1 MKKLII
7 AAAVILLAGTAFS
20 QTLKTGAHLG
30 IQALKID
37 LAPGVTM
44 EQYLDFTTNT
54 FIPEAEKHFPGLK
67 VFIMGGGMEM
77 GGGEEFKE
85 KYSVIYYFESAET
98 QSKYFN
104 EGGNFTDAGTAAL
117 EKPGPTFEKH
127 DKLGTNS
134 APTFGWMIL

>member
-54 FIPEAEKHFPGLK
+54 FIPEAEKHFPGMK
-67 VFIMGGGMEM
+67 AFVIGGGMEI
-77 GGGEEFKE
+77 GGSEEAKVE
-85 KYSVIYYFESAET
+85 YSIIYFFESEEVFN
-98 QSKYFN
+98 KYFDA
-104 EGGNFTDAGTAAL
+104 EGNPNDVFTAAI
-117 EKPGPTFEKH
+117 EKLGPTFEEY

-134 APTFGWMIL
+134 APTLGWMIL